1 MNGSAAPTSAPHEST
16 ADGAAEPTYD
26 GYLRLPTILT
36 AQAPTT
42 AESDRYTHA
51 AEHFFIVAH
60 QSCELWL
67 KQALL
72 DLNLAADAVRS
83 RPRDLG
89 LCLEQVRRVT
99 HVLTMIAEHFTVL
112 ERLTVASFARF
123 RGALG
128 RASGA
133 QSGQFRALYRA
144 LGLYGA
150 DSELFR
156 GFLSALAERDLTVAE
171 VYRRAPHSGLS
182 YLLAEGLVDLS
193 QAVRR
198 CQLAHVEVVV
208 RQIGARP
215 GTGRTTGADFLA
227 RRLAV
232 PFPELWEART
242 ALHTPGGVDSVGV
255 GVQYDR

>member
-1 MNGSAAPTSAPHEST
+1 MNGSAARTSAAHESA
-16 ADGAAEPTYD
+16 ADAAEPTYD
-26 GYLRLPTILT
+26 GYLRLATVLT

-42 AESDRYTHA
+42 AESDRSTYA
-51 AEHFFIVAH
+51 AEHFFIVTH

-72 DLNLAADAVRS
+72 DLGLATDAVRS
-83 RPRDLG
+83 RPRDLE
-89 LCLEQVRRVT
+89 LCLEQVRRTT
-99 HVLTMIAEHFTVL
+99 HVLAMIAEHFTVL
-112 ERLTVASFARF
+112 ERLTVSSFARF

-156 GFLSALAERDLTVAE
+156 GFLTALAERDLTVAE
-171 VYRRAPHSGLS
+171 VYRRAPHSGLP
-182 YLLAEGLVDLS
+182 YLLAEGLVDLA

-227 RRLAV
+227 RRLAA
-232 PFPELWEART
+232 PFPELWEARA
-242 ALHTPGGVDSVGV
+242 ALHSPGPVDSVGV
-255 GVQYDR
+255 GVRYDR

>member
-1 MNGSAAPTSAPHEST
+1 MNGSAARTSAPHTSA
-16 ADGAAEPTYD
+16 ADGAAGPTYD
-26 GYLRLPTILT
+26 GYLRLSTILG

-42 AESDRYTHA
+42 AESDRCTHA

-72 DLNLAADAVRS
+72 DLELAADAIGS
-83 RPRDLG
+83 RPRDLH
-89 LCLEQVRRVT
+89 LCLEQVRRTT
-99 HVLTMIAEHFTVL
+99 HVLAVIAEHFTVL
-112 ERLTVASFARF
+112 ERLTVSSFARF

-133 QSGQFRALYRA
+133 QSAQFHALYRA

-150 DSELFR
+150 ESALFR
-156 GFLSALAERDLTVAE
+156 EFLGALAERDLTVAE
-171 VYRRAPHSGLS
+171 VYRRAPQSGLP

-232 PFPELWEART
+232 PFPELWEARS
-242 ALHTPGGVDSVGV
+242 ALHGSQAVGV
-255 GVQYDR
+255 GGGGRYDR